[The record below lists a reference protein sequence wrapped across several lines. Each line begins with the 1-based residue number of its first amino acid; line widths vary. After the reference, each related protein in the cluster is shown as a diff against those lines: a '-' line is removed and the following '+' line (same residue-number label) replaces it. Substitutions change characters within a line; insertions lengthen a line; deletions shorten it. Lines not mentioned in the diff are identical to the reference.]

1 MSMFETAAE
10 RFSASSAGRW
20 LQAQT
25 PRDRSLLMVLGG
37 FLLLVFGWLAIWQ
50 PVSEWRD
57 SAVNTHQRL
66 QTDLEFM
73 QRTASRARGKAQSS
87 QAERGRSRPTLTIIT
102 RSAASAGLNIT
113 RARPEGGGETY
124 SVTFEGKPFNDILQ
138 WLSDLSA
145 NNGIVVRDA
154 SVSTDS
160 TPGYVNARFAL
171 Q

>member
-1 MSMFETAAE
+1 MNVVDTVSE
-10 RFSASSAGRW
+10 RFFSSSAGRW
-20 LQAQT
+20 FRAQT
-25 PRDRSLLMVLGG
+25 PRDRSLLVLLAG
-37 FLLLVFGWLAIWQ
+37 FLALVFLWLAVWQ

-57 SAVNTHQRL
+57 SAVSSQQRL
-66 QTDLEFM
+66 QSDLEFM

-138 WLSDLSA
+138 WLSDLSE

-154 SVSTDS
+154 SVSTDA

>member
-1 MSMFETAAE
+1 MNIAEMVSE
-10 RFSASSAGRW
+10 RFASSGAGRW
-20 LQAQT
+20 FKAQT
-25 PRDRSLLMVLGG
+25 PRDRSLLILLAG
-37 FLLLVFGWLAIWQ
+37 FLVLVVLWLAVWQ

-57 SAVNTHQRL
+57 SAVSSQQRL
-66 QTDLEFM
+66 QSDLEFM
-73 QRTASRARGKAQSS
+73 QRTVSRARGKAQSS

-138 WLSDLSA
+138 WLSDLSE

>member
-1 MSMFETAAE
+1 MSIIDTLSQRVSESQAA
-10 RFSASSAGRW
+10 RW
-20 LQAQT
+20 FAAQT
-25 PRDRSLLMVLGG
+25 PRDRSLLALLAG
-37 FLLLVFGWLAIWQ
+37 FLAVVFLWLAVWQ
-50 PVSEWRD
+50 PVSQWHDR
-57 SAVNTHQRL
+57 AVSTHQRL
-66 QTDLEFM
+66 QGDLEFM

-154 SVSTDS
+154 QVSTDS

>member
-1 MSMFETAAE
+1 MSMMDTMSERVAA
-10 RFSASSAGRW
+10 STAGRW
-20 LQAQT
+20 FQAQA
-25 PRDRSLLMVLGG
+25 PRDRSLLMGLAI
-37 FLLLVFGWLAIWQ
+37 FLALVFVWLAVWQ
-50 PVSEWRD
+50 PVAQWRD
-57 SAVNTHQRL
+57 SAVSSHQRL
-66 QTDLEFM
+66 QGDLEFM